1 MLTSLGKLGK
11 HNLGGLVSVADE
23 RVRVTGEQR
32 WGEHVT
38 DPAAAVSALAA
49 AELFGEYVV
58 YERPGEWVFAADPIG
73 GVELDADELRVS
85 WDGRTT
91 AGPWTGSPAQAVDRA
106 LAGLPSAGRNAFGW
120 IGFEFCAWSLGAIE
134 HVHPRA
140 TLAHLMIPRIEVRI
154 DATGVRVS
162 GATPAETGDIHELI
176 TTAQR
181 TAPPVAHPVD
191 VTGDPTGY
199 RDRVAAGVAEIAD
212 GRYQKVILSR
222 KVELPFAVDIPAT
235 YRLGRMNNTPARSFL
250 LRLGGLEAAGFS
262 PELVASVD
270 RDRVVTTE
278 PLAGTRAFG
287 RGDDLDLAARA
298 ELIRDPKEIVEHAI
312 SVQTSFAE
320 IAAVAEPDTTAVSDF
335 MAVRERGSVQHLA
348 STVRGTLA
356 AGRSPWDALETLF
369 PSVTA
374 SGIPKAEG
382 VDAVFRLDHDPRG
395 LYSGAV
401 VTVSPEGELEAT
413 LVLRAVYQSG
423 AGAWLRAGAGVVG
436 QSRPER
442 EFEETCEKLGSV
454 APYVVKADTAV
465 RA

>member
-1 MLTSLGKLGK
+1 M
-11 HNLGGLVSVADE
+11 SVTDE
-23 RVRVTGEQR
+23 RVRLAGEQQ

-38 DPAAAVSALAA
+38 DPVAAMSALAA
-49 AELFGEYVV
+49 ADRFGEYVV
-58 YERPGEWVFAADPIG
+58 YEKPGEWVFAADSIG
-73 GVELDADELRVS
+73 GVELDADQLRVN
-85 WDGRTT
+85 WDGRTST
-91 AGPWTGSPAQAVDRA
+91 GPWTGSPAQAVDRA
-106 LAGLPSAGRNAFGW
+106 LAELPLAGRNAYGW
-120 IGFEFCAWSLGAIE
+120 IGFEFCAWSLGATA

-154 DATGVRVS
+154 DETGVRVS
-162 GATPAETGDIHELI
+162 GATPAETGDIHQLI
-176 TTAQR
+176 ADSQG
-181 TAPPVAHPVD
+181 APLPQAHPVD
-191 VTGDPTGY
+191 VSVDPTGY
-199 RDRVAAGVAEIAD
+199 QDRVATGVAEIHS
-212 GRYQKVILSR
+212 GKYQKVILSR
-222 KVELPFAVDIPAT
+222 KVNLPFPVNIPAS
-235 YRLGRMNNTPARSFL
+235 YRLGRVNNTPARSFV

-270 RDRVVTTE
+270 HDRVVTTE

-287 RGDDLDLAARA
+287 RGAEVDAAARID
-298 ELIRDPKEIVEHAI
+298 LVSDPKEIVEHAI
-312 SVQTSFAE
+312 SVQTSFSE

-348 STVRGTLA
+348 STVKGRLA
-356 AGRSPWDALETLF
+356 ADRSPWDALEMLF

-374 SGIPKAEG
+374 SGIPKAAG

-401 VTVSPEGELEAT
+401 VTVSPDGAMEAT
-413 LVLRAVYQSG
+413 LVLRALYQTG
-423 AGAWLRAGAGVVG
+423 EGAWLRAGAGVVG

-454 APYVVKADTAV
+454 APYVV